1 MRITISCSS
10 FGKGGK
16 KVWGGGG
23 VKVLVLSVF
32 GGSVL
37 AALGGFFT
45 ISLLF
50 LYFPSSDLL
59 RSLVNPLI
67 FFSRSVLALLV
78 NT

>member
-16 KVWGGGG
+16 KVWGGG
-23 VKVLVLSVF
+23 VKVLVLSIF

-50 LYFPSSDLL
+50 LYFPSSELL

-67 FFSRSVLALLV
+67 FFSHSVLSSSV